1 MKLWVIALMLILCS
15 AAYAEPYPDYKLE
28 DVLTAAEMRA
38 VGLAKLSAAEQE
50 QLRVLII
57 EKYLAGYEKGKSDGI
72 EAAAEYLANQQSS
85 GSGGVIESQIDGDFE
100 GWEGETIVKLM
111 NGQIWQQS
119 EYYYTYHYAFMP
131 KVIVYKSGAGF
142 KMKVDGVRKEIGVVR
157 LK

>member
-1 MKLWVIALMLILCS
+1 MKPLFVAIALMLS
-15 AAYAEPYPDYKLE
+15 ATAFAEPYSDYKLE
-28 DVLTAAEMRA
+28 DVLTQAEMKA
-38 VGLAKLSAAEQE
+38 IGLVRLSAAEQE

-72 EAAAEYLANQQSS
+72 EAAAEYLASQQSA
-85 GSGGVIESQIDGDFE
+85 GSGNVIESQIDGDFE

-131 KVIVYKSGAGF
+131 KVLVYKSGAGY
-142 KMKVDGVRKEIGVVR
+142 KMKVDGVSKEIGVVR